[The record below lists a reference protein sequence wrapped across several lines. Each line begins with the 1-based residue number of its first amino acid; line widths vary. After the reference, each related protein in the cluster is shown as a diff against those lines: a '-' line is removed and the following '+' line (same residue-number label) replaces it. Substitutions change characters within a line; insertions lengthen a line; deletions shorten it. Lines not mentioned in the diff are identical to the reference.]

1 MNPSEQINQKKSELR
16 GKYRTLGRSLS
27 SIQRAS
33 ASSQIVR
40 LLRERLNALPECSTI
55 ATFAGLREEADLS
68 ELHHLEP
75 IHRWVYPKVVAPRT
89 LRFYQVPVFET
100 LCKGPFNLLEPN
112 EKIHQPIDHYLIDLV
127 IVPSV
132 ALAKNGDRLGKG
144 GGFYDTLLRKLPQNA
159 STVGICYQSQLLDSI
174 PTTAH
179 DQKVK
184 HIITDAQSFP
194 T

>member
-1 MNPSEQINQKKSELR
+1 MNPTERINQEKSELR
-16 GKYRTLGRSLS
+16 GKYRTLGRTLS

-40 LLRERLNALPECSTI
+40 LLRELLKALPECSTI

-68 ELHHLEP
+68 ELHRLEP
-75 IHRWVYPKVVAPRT
+75 THRWVYPKVIAPRT
-89 LRFYQVPVFET
+89 LQFYEVSIIET
-100 LCKGPFNLLEPN
+100 LRKGPFNLLEPN
-112 EKIHQPIDHYLIDLV
+112 EKVHQPVNHNLIDLV
-127 IVPSV
+127 IVPAV

-144 GGFYDTLLRKLPQNA
+144 GGFYDTFLSNLPQ
-159 STVGICYQSQLLDSI
+159 TTQTIGICYQAQLLDSI
-174 PTTAH
+174 PTTAQ

-184 HIITDAQSFP
+184 HIITETHSFS